1 MQDEAATSF
10 RLSPQQEL
18 AWSAQPDGPVGGA
31 QMALQL
37 TGELDG
43 ERLRAALD
51 HVVERHE
58 ILRTTFRRR
67 PGMKT
72 PLQVVNPALPSSGAT
87 STFARSTSLSRSAA
101 SRKWQ

>member
-18 AWSAQPDGPVGGA
+18 AWSARPDGPVGGA

-43 ERLRAALD
+43 KRLRAALD

-72 PLQVVNPALPSSGAT
+72 PLQVVNPALPVEWSDIDLRALDVAESERGIT
-87 STFARSTSLSRSAA
+87 
-101 SRKWQ
+101 